1 MSINASEE
9 LLKAI
14 PFGNDI
20 ERACIQVDPD
30 YDSCTTYYLDKYY
43 LPEDYKKFFELLD
56 FEYENGFGRQRLDG
70 TVWLADGSWLERGE
84 YDGSE
89 WWEWK
94 RSPDVPEFFRTLPVN
109 GKVGKFFKA

>member
-1 MSINASEE
+1 MNASDE
-9 LLKAI
+9 LLKAL
-14 PFGNDI
+14 PCGNDI
-20 ERACIQVDPD
+20 ERAYIEVDID
-30 YDSCTTYYLDKYY
+30 YDNTRNYYLDKYY

-56 FEYENGFGRQRLDG
+56 FDYENGFGRQHIDG

-94 RSPDVPEFFRTLPVN
+94 RSPDIPEFFKTLTVN
-109 GKVGKFFKA
+109 RKVGQFSK